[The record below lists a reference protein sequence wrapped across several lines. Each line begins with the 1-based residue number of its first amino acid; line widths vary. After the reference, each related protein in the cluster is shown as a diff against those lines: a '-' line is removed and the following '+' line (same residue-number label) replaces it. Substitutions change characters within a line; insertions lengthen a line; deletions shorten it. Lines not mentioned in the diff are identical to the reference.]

1 MFFESHLKKRRSRL
15 HFGAFLHLEG
25 FQFGEKWIF
34 TKILHTAGVLAFF
47 GDLGGIKKS
56 SKNQGNSP
64 KNHGSEKAAFG
75 DGFWTIFAA
84 FFCKFQS
91 AKHCKIQCFCN
102 FCVERQQREMLQKHC
117 KYRCFWRAM
126 CRKHCKYR
134 GFWRNVQ
141 KTSYVSRFFAFW
153 LKSIGIYDV
162 FWTPNA
168 ENCVN
173 SMVLERFWTSGKQK
187 LLVFTGFCECN
198 AWKTLVFAGFS
209 RVFFLWFYHCFASI
223 DGSCMLTKR
232 YLRARARAHARARAT
247 CIPFFDPFTLAA
259 SPVCEACQFCSIYS
273 TGVKKWMILSNW
285 ES

>member
-47 GDLGGIKKS
+47 GDLGGVKKS

-91 AKHCKIQCFCN
+91 AKHCKRQWFCN

-141 KTSYVSRFFAFW
+141 KTSYVSRFF
-153 LKSIGIYDV
+153 
-162 FWTPNA
+162 
-168 ENCVN
+168 
-173 SMVLERFWTSGKQK
+173 RFLAQK
-187 LLVFTGFCECN
+187 
-198 AWKTLVFAGFS
+198 
-209 RVFFLWFYHCFASI
+209 Y
-223 DGSCMLTKR
+223 R
-232 YLRARARAHARARAT
+232 YLRCFLNPKCRKLR
-247 CIPFFDPFTLAA
+247 
-259 SPVCEACQFCSIYS
+259 
-273 TGVKKWMILSNW
+273 K
-285 ES
+285 

>member
-1 MFFESHLKKRRSRL
+1 MLTNRYPARARARARDAWYASLFVILSPWRHRRCAKPVNIRRCR
-15 HFGAFLHLEG
+15 A
-25 FQFGEKWIF
+25 
-34 TKILHTAGVLAFF
+34 AGVAKLACYPGCCRCRRPPPSRCFLKVTLKNDALACISEHFCILKVSNLEKSEFSLKSFILLVFWRFF

-141 KTSYVSRFFAFW
+141 KTSYVSRFF
-153 LKSIGIYDV
+153 
-162 FWTPNA
+162 
-168 ENCVN
+168 
-173 SMVLERFWTSGKQK
+173 RFLAQK
-187 LLVFTGFCECN
+187 
-198 AWKTLVFAGFS
+198 
-209 RVFFLWFYHCFASI
+209 Y
-223 DGSCMLTKR
+223 R
-232 YLRARARAHARARAT
+232 YLRCFLNPKCRKLR
-247 CIPFFDPFTLAA
+247 
-259 SPVCEACQFCSIYS
+259 
-273 TGVKKWMILSNW
+273 K
-285 ES
+285 

>member
-47 GDLGGIKKS
+47 GDLGGVKKS

-91 AKHCKIQCFCN
+91 AKHCNIQCFCN

-141 KTSYVSRFFAFW
+141 KTSYVS
-153 LKSIGIYDV
+153 SIFSLFGSKV
-162 FWTPNA
+162 
-168 ENCVN
+168 
-173 SMVLERFWTSGKQK
+173 S
-187 LLVFTGFCECN
+187 VFT
-198 AWKTLVFAGFS
+198 
-209 RVFFLWFYHCFASI
+209 VFFEPQMQKTA
-223 DGSCMLTKR
+223 
-232 YLRARARAHARARAT
+232 
-247 CIPFFDPFTLAA
+247 
-259 SPVCEACQFCSIYS
+259 
-273 TGVKKWMILSNW
+273 
-285 ES
+285 